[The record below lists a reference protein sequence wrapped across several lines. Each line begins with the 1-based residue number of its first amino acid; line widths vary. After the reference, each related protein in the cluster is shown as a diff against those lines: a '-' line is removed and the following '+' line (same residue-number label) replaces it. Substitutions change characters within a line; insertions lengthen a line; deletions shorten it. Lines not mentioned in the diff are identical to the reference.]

1 MRLLCVLAR
10 LSFCH
15 SDKNSSPHAVRPS
28 FARKWRRM
36 PRNRPWPPPRGHK
49 LAWFS
54 QRQGRRMDLVALFGI
69 SSYFLLSAF
78 FLARTS
84 LLYCAVNRRLTRSPV
99 NTPHRWRLV
108 TPNALASSQIPCNL
122 RLTGGVV
129 TRNMDVVWQIFRKSS
144 TECFKKRQKGE
155 YPLTTRKNICRRN

>member
-1 MRLLCVLAR
+1 
-10 LSFCH
+10 
-15 SDKNSSPHAVRPS
+15 
-28 FARKWRRM
+28 
-36 PRNRPWPPPRGHK
+36 
-49 LAWFS
+49 
-54 QRQGRRMDLVALFGI
+54 MDLVALFGI

-122 RLTGGVV
+122 RLTGGVSPANV

-144 TECFKKRQKGE
+144 TECFKKREKHALE
-155 YPLTTRKNICRRN
+155 NVLKKEKSMLWKIAAKTLLLPLNIDSEPPPILPQILSMLRAHVLRVLRGLKLAALIQPSFAGLVG

>member
-1 MRLLCVLAR
+1 
-10 LSFCH
+10 
-15 SDKNSSPHAVRPS
+15 
-28 FARKWRRM
+28 
-36 PRNRPWPPPRGHK
+36 
-49 LAWFS
+49 
-54 QRQGRRMDLVALFGI
+54 MDLVALFGI

-122 RLTGGVV
+122 RLTGGVSPANV

-144 TECFKKRQKGE
+144 TECFKKRQKGATPE
-155 YPLTTRKNICRRN
+155 VLRRNMDGGAELGAVG